1 MDLYY
6 TSDLIY
12 SPLLGIIGRSPKNI
26 KLGRF

>member
-12 SPLLGIIGRSPKNI
+12 SLLLGIINRSPRSI
-26 KLGRF
+26 KPGRF